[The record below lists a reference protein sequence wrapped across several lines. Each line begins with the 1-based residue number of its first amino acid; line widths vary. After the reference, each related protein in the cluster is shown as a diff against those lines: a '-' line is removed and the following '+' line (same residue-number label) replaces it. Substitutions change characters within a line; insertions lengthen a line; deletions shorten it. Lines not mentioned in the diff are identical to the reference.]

1 MQERVIKI
9 ILPEE
14 FKDPALELL
23 EADESVFY
31 WLEES
36 NSKNV
41 VISMLVDSSQTEN
54 LMDEFERRFG
64 RTENFKLI
72 VLAVEASLP
81 RKKEEEKP
89 EPEPEVKTK
98 QKKSTRISREEL
110 YADIVGSTKMSNI
123 YLIFVVLSTIVA
135 AIGLMKNN
143 VAVIIGAMVIAPF
156 PV

>member
-14 FKDPALELL
+14 FKHPALEVL
-23 EADESVFY
+23 ESDEGIFY

-36 NSKNV
+36 NSTNV
-41 VISMLVDSSQTEN
+41 VISMLVDSSQSEN
-54 LMDEFERRFG
+54 LMDDFERRFSH
-64 RTENFKLI
+64 TENFKLI
-72 VLAVEASLP
+72 VLPVKASLP

-98 QKKSTRISREEL
+98 QKKFTRISREEL

-143 VAVIIGAMVIAPF
+143 VAVII
-156 PV
+156 